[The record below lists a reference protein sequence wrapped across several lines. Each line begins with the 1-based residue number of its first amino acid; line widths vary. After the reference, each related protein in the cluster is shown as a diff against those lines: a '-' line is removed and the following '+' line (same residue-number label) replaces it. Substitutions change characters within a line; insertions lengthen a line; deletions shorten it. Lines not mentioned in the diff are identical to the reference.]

1 MLSDLPGGC
10 HSTPRW
16 GPHGSSQPCCL
27 PPPRL
32 PWAVA
37 AGYPELVWSFCAL
50 AGQSFVCRPYQHPR
64 SCLLQRGS
72 CNQTRRPRSL
82 RRGRPN
88 DRHAVPRPPHRLPD
102 PSSLLH
108 TLRHG
113 SELTGTLCPLPSDA
127 PRSSVSVSNWQ
138 CANRTAPKEIWPAE
152 SRRERQPEEMP
163 AGPVNGKERSRRPS
177 GLNKAASRRGG
188 GPADER

>member
-27 PPPRL
+27 PPQRL

-50 AGQSFVCRPYQHPR
+50 AGQSFVCHPFQHPR

-72 CNQTRRPRSL
+72 CNRTRRPRSL

-113 SELTGTLCPLPSDA
+113 NELTGTLGCARCPVTRREARSPYPTGTAPTGRLPRRSGQLRAGASANRRKCPLDLS
-127 PRSSVSVSNWQ
+127 
-138 CANRTAPKEIWPAE
+138 TAKSAAE
-152 SRRERQPEEMP
+152 GRQ
-163 AGPVNGKERSRRPS
+163 S
-177 GLNKAASRRGG
+177 
-188 GPADER
+188 